1 MRDMLHDVNFAATGS
16 ISPQR
21 GQFRRN
27 GVNFAATGP
36 HAAMRVKLQF
46 VVANLAVFK
55 VSLARVRQSF
65 AIEFVIPGTLPTQT
79 GKVIVCIVE
88 QGHDNRSPLPK

>member
-1 MRDMLHDVNFAATGS
+1 VNLA
-16 ISPQR
+16 
-21 GQFRRN
+21 
-27 GVNFAATGP
+27 
-36 HAAMRVKLQF
+36 
-46 VVANLAVFK
+46 VVVNLAVFK

-88 QGHDNRSPLPK
+88 QGHDKRSPLPE